1 LSGGVL
7 SGGVLSGRVVLLDA
21 SGWTWIVAIALL
33 AIGGFFFVNK
43 LIRKGVYEESTEG
56 RGRLNSALSE
66 MQTLVDPG
74 HRHVLEERERKRAEH
89 DDAGDNPDP
98 RK

>member
-1 LSGGVL
+1 LSSEVL
-7 SGGVLSGRVVLLDA
+7 HAGFVLLDA
-21 SGWTWIVAIALL
+21 GNWTWIVVIALL

-43 LIRKGVYEESTEG
+43 LMRKGIYEEGTDG
-56 RGRLNSALSE
+56 RSRLNSALSE
-66 MQTLVDPG
+66 MQTLVDPA

-89 DDAGDNPDP
+89 DDAGDDPEP